1 MARVYSEFPLSG
13 RHGNIVYFTRNGKT
27 FMKEYHE
34 PKDPKTEN
42 QLKSRARFRAA
53 GKFLKQF
60 KNVIRKGYQA
70 PVNYTSSYME
80 AQKYVL
86 DNCLLPVVPPTD
98 GMEYQFE
105 INIPLFKL
113 SRGRIIPPEINLIE
127 RNENELSL
135 KWVKSLGPQPNR
147 YYDSL
152 NIVAYVPG
160 QKVVWLSDIG
170 TRQTGAGK
178 CLLPIEI
185 KEPVHLWIFFSN
197 EQKTMKPSQEN
208 ISDSIYLGV
217 F

>member
-80 AQKYVL
+80 AQKFIL
-86 DNCLLPVVPPTD
+86 DNCLIPVEPPTD
-98 GMEYQFE
+98 GNEFQFE
-105 INIPLFKL
+105 IDIPSLKL
-113 SRGRIIPPEINLIE
+113 SRGKITPPDIRKIE
-127 RNENELSL
+127 RIENELSL
-135 KWVKSLGPQPNR
+135 EWDKSLGPPPNR
-147 YYDSL
+147 HFDSL
-152 NIVAYVPG
+152 NIVAYVEG

-170 TRQTGAGK
+170 ARQNGEGK
-178 CLLPIEI
+178 GYLPQGINEI
-185 KEPVHLWIFFSN
+185 VHLWTFFSN
-197 EQKTMKPSQEN
+197 EQKSMKSSQEN